1 MIKLIFATN
10 NLHKVDELRPLVDAK
25 YQIITLKEARLDIDI
40 AEPFDTLEEN
50 ASAKSGTIFDL
61 TGINCFSEDTGLMV
75 DALNGEPG
83 VKSARYAG
91 EKCSFDDNVEKLLAN
106 MEGKTNRSARFKT
119 VISLILNG
127 EESFFE
133 GICEGKITDSP
144 KGNGGFGYDPVF
156 IPHGS
161 DKTFAEMSRDEKAT
175 FSHRAKATEK
185 FVAFLNKL

>member
-1 MIKLIFATN
+1 MKLIFATN
-10 NLHKVDELRPLVDAK
+10 NQHKADELRPLVDAK
-25 YQIITLKEARLDIDI
+25 YQVITLREARLDIDI

-50 ASAKSGTIFDL
+50 ASAKSGTIYDL

-91 EKCSFDDNVEKLLAN
+91 EKCSFEDNVQKLLTN
-106 MEGKTNRSARFKT
+106 MKDKPNRSARFKT
-119 VISLILNG
+119 VISLIING
-127 EESFFE
+127 EETYFE
-133 GICEGKITDSP
+133 GVCEGQITDVP
-144 KGNGGFGYDPVF
+144 RGNGGFGYDPVF
-156 IPHGS
+156 IPEGS
-161 DKTFAEMSRDEKAT
+161 NKTFAEMSRDEKAV

>member
-1 MIKLIFATN
+1 MKLIFATN
-10 NLHKVDELRPLVDAK
+10 NQHKVDELRPLVDAK

-50 ASAKSGTIFDL
+50 ASAKSGTIYDL

-91 EKCSFDDNVEKLLAN
+91 EKCSFEDNVEKLLNN
-106 MEGKTNRSARFKT
+106 MKGKTSRSARFKT
-119 VISLILNG
+119 IISLIIDG

-133 GICEGKITDSP
+133 GVCEGQIAEVP
-144 KGNGGFGYDPVF
+144 RGVGGFGYDPVF
-156 IPHGS
+156 IPNGS
-161 DKTFAEMSRDEKAT
+161 DKTFAEMSREEKSA
-175 FSHRAKATEK
+175 FSHRARATER

>member
-1 MIKLIFATN
+1 MKLIFATN
-10 NLHKVDELRPLVDAK
+10 NQHKVDELLPLVDAK

-50 ASAKSGTIFDL
+50 ASAKSGTIYDL

-91 EKCSFDDNVEKLLAN
+91 EKCSFEDNVEKLLNN
-106 MEGKTNRSARFKT
+106 MKGKTSRSARFKT
-119 VISLILNG
+119 IISLIIDG

-133 GICEGKITDSP
+133 GVCEGQITDAP
-144 KGNGGFGYDPVF
+144 RGTNGFGYDPVF
-156 IPHGS
+156 VPKGS
-161 DKTFAEMSRDEKAT
+161 DKTFAEMSREEKSA
-175 FSHRAKATEK
+175 FSHRARATER